1 MRDKRINKAVFH
13 LMPAVI
19 TGIVVL
25 CLLHMK
31 QYAPF
36 GQNTLACMD
45 ADIQYIDFYSYF
57 KDVLAG
63 KNSIAYTF
71 GKTLG
76 GTNIA
81 VFSYYLSSPFT
92 LLVALF
98 KKSALESF
106 FDIAVLLKLVT
117 CAFTFSIFLTGR
129 FCEEITDWWK
139 KSIVIVLSVSYA
151 LCQYNIAQ
159 SSNYSWLDGVYLLP
173 IMLLFVYQIANGM
186 SSSWKLALIVGIS
199 IIFNWYTAGI
209 NCLFSIGWMLMEMLL
224 AGGGEG
230 WLKSF
235 IKKLVRYGISMLFGV
250 MVGAVLFLPTTLALR
265 NGNRGALDFY
275 MLKNLSFSGNPAN
288 SIKYYFYGGTSGPD
302 HVALFAG
309 CIAAVGF
316 IAFFLS
322 RKTRLKER
330 LLLGAAT
337 ILGLLMLYWTPLV
350 MVFSLLKVAS
360 SYWSRYSYLVVFI
373 LLFIASCYFMSIE
386 KEQNNLLC
394 FESALMFS
402 AIVVIYD
409 RYAGVEQWGPVIET
423 CVAALVIGSL
433 LSLSIYL
440 QYSDGDGRK
449 ALAKLLSVALVLV
462 CTADIVINASLLMD
476 AYHGVNADTAA
487 RYIEKEQPFIDSI
500 KGNDPGGYR
509 ITQISTRN
517 NPNKDGGGSTP
528 VYNEALAYGYWSIS
542 GYTSSPDDDQ
552 RTFLGKLGYRKN
564 GENFNITNTS
574 ILGADSLLGVKYVL
588 SPFPIN
594 GLVRE
599 NSMGTANGKF
609 VYKNPYALPMA
620 FVVDGKV
627 DNEKLNGEN
636 PFAYQNSIYS
646 QLVGRQVNV
655 YKPLNYEVIIK
666 GNVKEGTAA
675 KIRLSIPTGNY
686 AVYGNIPTN
695 SDMNATLIVNNSYST
710 IYSCWGAPS
719 VFNIPFTGNSAEIE
733 LRSSTSYDIDY
744 DAMQFYVLDL
754 DEMKAVSDQLST
766 RSLQNFSMKN
776 GHVYAVVNSA
786 KDGDYLFLAIPEDKG
801 WTVTNNGKEVTPDFI
816 DGCLYLVKLHNG
828 KNHIEMRYRVP
839 GLIVG
844 AAITQAGLLGVIMLL
859 YFEHRRNKRDT
870 RLMKNNKIVDIVTLK
885 FILVGVINTIV
896 GTSVMF
902 LSYNLLGL
910 SYWVSSAANYI
921 VGSVV
926 SYFLNKYFTF
936 QSKGRSLKEVVTF
949 IINISVCYLIA
960 YGMAKPLAYK
970 VLEGYGQSLRDN
982 VAMLI
987 GMCLFVV
994 LNYFGQR
1001 FVVFKKGE

>member
-1 MRDKRINKAVFH
+1 MRDRRIKKVSFH
-13 LMPAVI
+13 LIPAVI

-25 CLLHMK
+25 CLLYVK

-76 GTNIA
+76 GNNIA

-92 LLVALF
+92 LLVAFF
-98 KKSALESF
+98 KKSSLESF
-106 FDIAVLLKLVT
+106 FDIAVMLKLMT
-117 CAFTFSIFLTGR
+117 CALTFSAFMIGR
-129 FCEEITDWWK
+129 FREEITDWWK
-139 KSIVIVLSVSYA
+139 RSIVIVLSVSYA
-151 LCQYNIAQ
+151 LCQYNVAQ
-159 SSNYSWLDGVYLLP
+159 SSNFSWLDGVYLLP
-173 IMLLFVYQIANGM
+173 LMLLFVYQIANGVP
-186 SSSWKLALIVGIS
+186 SGWKLALIVGIS

-230 WLKSF
+230 LLKRS
-235 IKKLVRYGISMLFGV
+235 IKKLVCYGLSMVLGV
-250 MVGAVLFLPTTLALR
+250 MASAVLLLPTTLALR
-265 NGNRGALDFY
+265 NGNRGDLDLY
-275 MLKNLSFSGNPAN
+275 MLKNLSFSGNPIN
-288 SIKYYFYGGTSGPD
+288 SIKYYVYGGTSGPD

-423 CVAALVIGSL
+423 CMAALVIGSL

-449 ALAKLLSVALVLV
+449 ALAKVLSVALVLV

-599 NSMGTANGKF
+599 DSMGTANGKF

-636 PFAYQNSIYS
+636 PFVYQNSIYS

-655 YKPLNYEVIIK
+655 YKPLDYKVTSRGDAET
-666 GNVKEGTAA
+666 GTGA
-675 KIRLSIPTGNY
+675 KAQISIPDGNY

-695 SDMNATLIVNNSYST
+695 SDMNATLTVNDRYST

-719 VFNIPFTGNSAEIE
+719 VFNIPFTGNSAEVE
-733 LRSSTSYDIDY
+733 LKSSTSYDMDY
-744 DAMQFYVLDL
+744 SAMQFYGFDP
-754 DEMKAVSDQLST
+754 DEMKAVSEALAA
-766 RSLQNFSMKN
+766 RSLKNFSMKN
-776 GHVYAVVNSA
+776 GYVSAVVNSA
-786 KDGDYLFLAIPEDKG
+786 TDGNYLFLSIPEDKG
-801 WTVTNNGKEVTPDFI
+801 WTITNNGKEVTPDSI
-816 DGCLYLVKLHNG
+816 DGCLYMIRLHGGENR
-828 KNHIEMRYRVP
+828 IEMRYHVP
-839 GLIVG
+839 GLLIG
-844 AAITQAGLLGVIMLL
+844 AAVTLMGLFGVLMLW
-859 YFEHRRNKRDT
+859 YFERRRGGQGAE
-870 RLMKNNKIVDIVTLK
+870 LMKNNKIVDIVTLK
-885 FILVGVINTIV
+885 FIVVGVVNTIV

-902 LSYNLLGL
+902 LSYNLFGL

-949 IINISVCYLIA
+949 VINISVCYLIA

>member
-1 MRDKRINKAVFH
+1 
-13 LMPAVI
+13 MPAVI
-19 TGIVVL
+19 TGIAVL
-25 CLLHMK
+25 CLLYVK

-45 ADIQYIDFYSYF
+45 ADIQYIDFYAYF

-76 GTNIA
+76 GNNIA

-92 LLVALF
+92 LLVAFF

-106 FDIAVLLKLVT
+106 FDIAVLLKLMT
-117 CAFTFSIFLTGR
+117 CAFTFSVFMTGR
-129 FCEEITDWWK
+129 FREEITDWWK
-139 KSIVIVLSVSYA
+139 RLIVIVLSVSYA

-159 SSNYSWLDGVYLLP
+159 SSNFSWLDGVYLLP
-173 IMLLFVYQIANGM
+173 MMLLFVYQIANGKP
-186 SSSWKLALIVGIS
+186 SGWKLALVVGMS

-224 AGGGEG
+224 SSGGED
-230 WLKSF
+230 WIKIF
-235 IKKLVRYGISMLFGV
+235 KKLIRYGLSMVLGV
-250 MVGAVLFLPTTLALR
+250 MVSAVLFLPTTLALR
-265 NGNRGALDFY
+265 NGNRGDLDLY
-275 MLKNLSFSGNPAN
+275 MLKNLSFSGNPIN
-288 SIKYYFYGGTSGPD
+288 SIKYYVYGGTSGPD

-337 ILGLLMLYWTPLV
+337 LLGLLMLYWTPLV

-402 AIVVIYD
+402 VIVVIYD

-423 CVAALVIGSL
+423 CVAALAIGAL
-433 LSLSIYL
+433 LSLSIYM
-440 QYSDGDGRK
+440 QSSDGDGRK
-449 ALAKLLSVALVLV
+449 ALAKLLPVALVLV
-462 CTADIVINASLLMD
+462 CTVDVMINASLLMD

-500 KGNDPGGYR
+500 KENDTRRYR

-517 NPNKDGGGSTP
+517 NPNKDGGGNTP

-552 RTFLGKLGYRKN
+552 RTFLDKLGYRKN

-599 NSMGTANGKF
+599 DSMGTANGKF

-627 DNEKLNGEN
+627 DDEKLDGEN
-636 PFAYQNSIYS
+636 PFVYQNSIYS
-646 QLVGRQVNV
+646 QLVGKQVEI
-655 YKPLNYEVIIK
+655 YKSLDYEIISK
-666 GNVKEGTAA
+666 GNAEAGTAA
-675 KIRLSIPTGNY
+675 KMRISIPDGNY

-695 SDMNATLIVNNSYST
+695 SDLNATLTVNDRYST

-719 VFNIPFTGNSAEIE
+719 VFNIPFNGNSAVVE
-733 LRSSTSYDIDY
+733 LKSSTSYDIDY

-754 DEMKAVSDQLST
+754 DEMKAVSDQLAT
-766 RSLQNFSMKN
+766 RSLQNYSIKN
-776 GHVYAVVNSA
+776 GHVSAVVNAA
-786 KDGDYLFLAIPEDKG
+786 KDGNYLFLSIPEDNG
-801 WTVTNNGKEVTPDFI
+801 WTVTNNGKKVTPESI
-816 DGCLYLVKLHNG
+816 DGCLYMIRLHNG
-828 KNHIEMRYRVP
+828 KNQIEMRYRAP

-844 AAITQAGLLGVIMLL
+844 ADITLTGLFGVILL
-859 YFEHRRNKRDT
+859 WYFECRRGKRNT
-870 RLMKNNKIVDIVTLK
+870 RL
-885 FILVGVINTIV
+885 
-896 GTSVMF
+896 
-902 LSYNLLGL
+902 
-910 SYWVSSAANYI
+910 
-921 VGSVV
+921 
-926 SYFLNKYFTF
+926 
-936 QSKGRSLKEVVTF
+936 
-949 IINISVCYLIA
+949 
-960 YGMAKPLAYK
+960 
-970 VLEGYGQSLRDN
+970 
-982 VAMLI
+982 
-987 GMCLFVV
+987 
-994 LNYFGQR
+994 
-1001 FVVFKKGE
+1001 